1 MIITIFREEYLALID
16 SHRYR
21 HWLHC
26 CTARFIQMF
35 RWLSKNGLSA
45 VQLVNE
51 EIRLT
56 LLDESVLD
64 AMPQGGFA
72 EGIADRAGGGATR

>member
-1 MIITIFREEYLALID
+1 M
-16 SHRYR
+16 
-21 HWLHC
+21 
-26 CTARFIQMF
+26 
-35 RWLSKNGLSA
+35 
-45 VQLVNE
+45 QLVNE